1 MKEAG
6 VRFVGESAVIGAMTH
21 VELPEKIL
29 VASGKI
35 GALAVIFEVLNVS
48 FDDRMQAPKLSHSEM
63 FAIDDFGDELVTCDR
78 SAGLRRVYGWIFV
91 GILWL
96 LAYRECA

>member
-29 VASGKI
+29 VASRKI

-63 FAIDDFGDELVTCDR
+63 FAIDDFGDELVKGDR
-78 SAGLRRVYGWIFV
+78 SAGLRRGPGWSCV
-91 GILWL
+91 GILC
-96 LAYRECA
+96 RGDT

>member
-29 VASGKI
+29 VASRKI
-35 GALAVIFEVLNVS
+35 GALAVVFAVLNVS
-48 FDDRMQAPKLSHSEM
+48 FDDRMQAPKLRHKEVL
-63 FAIDDFGDELVTCDR
+63 AIDDFGDDLVKGDR
-78 SAGLRRVYGWIFV
+78 SAGLRQGPGWSCV
-91 GILWL
+91 GILC
-96 LAYRECA
+96 RGDT